1 MRSATALGILCLAG
15 TPVFAQPWSLTFE
28 VTSGT
33 MLLDLGPAGAWD
45 PDPAGPVGVAGTF
58 SMTIYDEG
66 NGCIGNSDTFVLDD
80 CDLAS
85 TEQLRS
91 VLANTGTVTI
101 KPGSARFS
109 DFEPTMPGHIDNG
122 TSAIDTDVYIEFTLF
137 QTGEWWSTYSTASWY
152 GQGLPFN
159 LTFAPST
166 SASGSDTLTVT
177 LSGHY
182 PHVIPVAA
190 LAATMTLDFIVDVT
204 ATAHVPEPGLSALVV
219 SGLVGTGAWLRR
231 RRR

>member
-1 MRSATALGILCLAG
+1 MRSATALGILCLAAA
-15 TPVFAQPWSLTFE
+15 PAIAQPWSLTFE

-33 MLLDLGPAGAWD
+33 MLLDFGPPGLAD
-45 PDPAGPVGVAGTF
+45 PDPAGPVGVGGTF

-80 CDLAS
+80 CDLATTGQLQS
-85 TEQLRS
+85 TLIG
-91 VLANTGTVTI
+91 AATATI
-101 KPGSARFS
+101 RPGSARFT

-122 TSAIDTDVYIEFTLF
+122 AGAIDTDVYLELTVFT
-137 QTGEWWSTYSTASWY
+137 TGQMWSTYSTAAWC

-166 SASGSDTLTVT
+166 SASASDVLTVT
-177 LSGHY
+177 LSGHHIY
-182 PHVIPVAA
+182 EIGISP
-190 LAATMTLDFIVDVT
+190 LSATLTQDFIVDVT
-204 ATAHVPEPGLSALVV
+204 GTVHVPEPALGTLVV
-219 SGLVGTGAWLRR
+219 LGLGIAGAWLRR